1 MSAAGERVQLFLG
14 EHEREQAD
22 RTLPHGEVCVRSIRS
37 PDKQTE
43 NEDSAA
49 IIQLGD
55 DSLVLA
61 VADGVGGSAAG
72 REASNATVR
81 ASTATALTLAAP
93 YFA

>member
-22 RTLPHGEVCVRSIRS
+22 RSLPHGDVCVRSIRS
-37 PDKQTE
+37 PDKQTD

-61 VADGVGGSAAG
+61 VADGVGGSVGGPRSIERHRAHAC
-72 REASNATVR
+72 REC
-81 ASTATALTLAAP
+81 
-93 YFA
+93 